1 MGYRR
6 DMLPIDDVVAWVC
19 STFERSLFFA
29 TFSYIVTYESYLRG
43 IGCLLAALIPLYLI
57 GP

>member
-6 DMLPIDDVVAWVC
+6 NMLPTDDVVAWVC
-19 STFERSLFFA
+19 SAFERSLFFA
-29 TFSYIVTYESYLRG
+29 TFSYIVTYASYLRG